1 MESMRA
7 VLWDLDG
14 TLADTEQL
22 HFRAWNETM
31 GEYGVEYDFPHF
43 RADFGRNNGEIIPEL
58 LGSRAS
64 AELVDVASRQ
74 KEDAFRRLIGPGRVH
89 LLAGAREWL
98 EAFDGEGVVQAV
110 ASSGSMSNIA
120 ATIHALGIGDYFR
133 AVLAGQRMEL
143 GKPHPALFL
152 QAAAA
157 LARAPRNCIVIEDS
171 PHGVE
176 AARRGGMA
184 SVVVGPLAHS
194 ARLAELLARVPGRPC
209 LPVETLEELSWAKLE
224 ELWRSK

>member
-1 MESMRA
+1 MRA

-31 GEYGVEYDFPHF
+31 GAHGVRYDFPQF
-43 RADFGRNNGEIIPEL
+43 RADFGRNNGEILPEL
-58 LGSRAS
+58 LGTEVS
-64 AELVDVASRQ
+64 AERVALVSRQ
-74 KEDAFRRLIGPGRVH
+74 KEDAFRKLIAPGMVH
-89 LLAGAREWL
+89 LLPGTRQWL
-98 EAFDGEGVVQAV
+98 EAFDREGVVQAV
-110 ASSGSMSNIA
+110 ASSGSMSNIV
-120 ATIHALGIGDYFR
+120 ATVYALGIGDHIR
-133 AVLAGQRMEL
+133 AILSGQQMAL

-157 LARAPRNCIVIEDS
+157 VGCTARDCIVIEDS
-171 PHGVE
+171 PHGIE

-194 ARLAELLARVPGRPC
+194 ARLADLLERVSGRRC
-209 LPVETLEELSWAKLE
+209 LPVASLEQLSWAQLE
-224 ELWRSK
+224 ELWRSG